1 MKRKRKGNTKKEVIS
16 MRSIL
21 ITVLLTGLVFLIA
34 SSCATVPKAPL
45 VSDEVRLLSID
56 VLGTSV
62 EANVT
67 FPVNIFFEAAG
78 HPEIKRACFYEPG
91 EEASCSDV
99 SLGTFG
105 TKRYLQAYVPGL
117 NVGPHTVE
125 CYAEYI
131 RDGEIRKTN
140 VITTRISPVA
150 SRGG

>member
-1 MKRKRKGNTKKEVIS
+1 MK
-16 MRSIL
+16 SIF
-21 ITVLLTGLVFLIA
+21 IIVLLSGVVLLIA
-34 SSCATVPKAPL
+34 SSCATVSKAPL
-45 VSDEVRLLSID
+45 ASGEVRLLGID
-56 VLGTSV
+56 VLGTSI
-62 EANVT
+62 EANVS

-99 SLGTFG
+99 SLATFG
-105 TKRYLQAYVPGL
+105 TKRYFQAYVPGM

-140 VITTRISPVA
+140 VITTRITPVT